1 MKFTKTTEY
10 ALRILSYMAMDEN
23 KLYTANDIFNDLKI
37 PFRYLRKQ
45 LTILSKSGL
54 MMSVQG
60 IRGGYKMARRPDEIF
75 LSDIVQAT
83 GENIFEKE
91 CFFGFQDCAL
101 MQKCAMHDKWLGVN
115 EKIAEVLSTTNLA
128 ELKSKDLPDFL
139 QNNNL

>member
-1 MKFTKTTEY
+1 
-10 ALRILSYMAMDEN
+10 MDAD

-54 MMSVQG
+54 MVSVQG
-60 IRGGYKMARRPDEIF
+60 IRGGYKMARRPEEIF

-83 GENIFEKE
+83 GENIFENE
-91 CFFGFQDCAL
+91 CFFGFQNCAVL
-101 MQKCAMHDKWLGVN
+101 KKCAMHDKWRAVN

-128 ELKSKDLPDFL
+128 ELKNKELPGNIQF
-139 QNNNL
+139 NNL